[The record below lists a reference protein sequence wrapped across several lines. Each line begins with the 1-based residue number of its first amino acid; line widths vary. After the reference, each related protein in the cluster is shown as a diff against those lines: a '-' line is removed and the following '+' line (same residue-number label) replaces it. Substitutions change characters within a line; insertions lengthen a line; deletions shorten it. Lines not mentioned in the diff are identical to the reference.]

1 MIKQIIKR
9 DGRRRKFDV
18 RKINAAIYKAQLACG
33 QDDIET
39 VYAITDKVSINP
51 FNSPFILGFKTL
63 PSKPI
68 SKCHTICL
76 DDFITTMPSLT
87 VFLFHISTT
96 SIVCKQISPAQ

>member
-39 VYAITDKVSINP
+39 VYAITDKVVQV
-51 FNSPFILGFKTL
+51 L
-63 PSKPI
+63 
-68 SKCHTICL
+68 
-76 DDFITTMPSLT
+76 
-87 VFLFHISTT
+87 
-96 SIVCKQISPAQ
+96 